1 MRNSQICAFAF
12 IIIVLAAQFYPVAAS
27 NHQDPMEKASYISME
42 TVAALSMVSQ
52 LKVQTQPN
60 NGLNIIELINAS
72 TNKTDTD
79 GDRLPDS
86 VEAVIGTDFNNTD
99 SDFDRVD
106 DYNETILYGSDP
118 LEPDSN
124 YDGLA
129 DYFEVMNVQ
138 SLDIDGDGY
147 PNVWDFD
154 NDGDGVEDNI
164 DSSPFA
170 HSSIYDTFNFNVKT
184 NGNPTYID
192 FQLRPQNPDNV
203 RLALQ
208 EWDWPYDNKSTMQ
221 DLDNSKNDVQVI
233 PMLELTM
240 SSVPNQAEVKD
251 YGIGIFSNTAYVPLV
266 QVQGLGANVALAGK
280 MFYPESAPLDVQ
292 VNASLIWLVMAKTDS
307 MENGTV
313 TDGVNIIPMFEAVP
327 EVTFFKQIQLFASVE
342 EMFSVSNIP
351 GIYELSIK
359 HPENANLMLYLSKV
373 KSLPTDVPEAPG
385 TVYSYFEM
393 LFTKLKTNI
402 KVNPETQIYFKVPK
416 SWANSNDGIT
426 LMHYENGWQSISTE
440 VTGEDE
446 VNYYCTAEVDS
457 FSIFAIVQTPPGES
471 LVSQEIPESS
481 QKAPEQTSTSLPQPE
496 KQQSW
501 FESIMSILAVLVVL
515 GAAYYILKRKS
526 V

>member
-1 MRNSQICAFAF
+1 
-12 IIIVLAAQFYPVAAS
+12 
-27 NHQDPMEKASYISME
+27 
-42 TVAALSMVSQ
+42 
-52 LKVQTQPN
+52 
-60 NGLNIIELINAS
+60 
-72 TNKTDTD
+72 
-79 GDRLPDS
+79 
-86 VEAVIGTDFNNTD
+86 
-99 SDFDRVD
+99 
-106 DYNETILYGSDP
+106 
-118 LEPDSN
+118 
-124 YDGLA
+124 
-129 DYFEVMNVQ
+129 
-138 SLDIDGDGY
+138 
-147 PNVWDFD
+147 
-154 NDGDGVEDNI
+154 
-164 DSSPFA
+164 
-170 HSSIYDTFNFNVKT
+170 
-184 NGNPTYID
+184 
-192 FQLRPQNPDNV
+192 
-203 RLALQ
+203 
-208 EWDWPYDNKSTMQ
+208 MQ

-481 QKAPEQTSTSLPQPE
+481 QKAPEQSSTSLPPPE
-496 KQQSW
+496 KQPSW